1 MRKATV
7 LLVALAG
14 ALAFKGAQAQNAA
27 PERPGPLSDGG
38 FLLTSGWKI
47 HTVGQEVPVGTFPM
61 RSAISNDG
69 KYLLVLNGGIE
80 PPSISAIDLAA
91 RKEVGRTVLPDA
103 WLGLAVAATG
113 DLVYVGGGSTG
124 KVFEL
129 MLNPDGSLT
138 RKREFVVATTKAA
151 GSPFVGDV
159 ALSADGRVLYAA
171 DLYGDTINNINLQS
185 GKTVDHWKTGRR
197 PYRILVSPNG
207 AQLLISSWADGMV
220 YEHGSTSGVLT
231 TKLRVGAHPTDML
244 WLNKPVPTENGGTNY
259 PARLFVAAA
268 NSNNVFSFGITADGQ
283 FTMLDA
289 INVSMTP
296 MHPLGMTPSAL
307 AVDRQGT
314 RLYAACSDANLIAVA
329 DLSTP
334 HPAMLGMIPTGWYP
348 TAVQAIG
355 EDQLAVVNGKT
366 PVGKYPEEKGA
377 VDFLSAP
384 TAPDDLRAMTQTA
397 LDNSPYRDEMI
408 YGAVADGTQAYFGK
422 TQEHPSPIQHVIY
435 VIKGSQTYDSVL
447 GDLATGNGD
456 KSLVR
461 FGESI
466 TPNLHKL
473 AREFVLYDNF
483 YSNGD
488 AVADGQNWVT
498 AAIAPDYTA
507 KLWAS
512 AQAGRSTISDFEGGE
527 PANTPPAGYLWS
539 NALQAGLIV
548 RVFGEWTSESQID
561 SSLANHSDPNFGGA
575 DSSRKDTDR
584 ANEFIREWKGFDANG
599 QAPQLSIVRLSNDE
613 APHGAAPTQ
622 ASAIDNDSAI
632 GLLADAVS
640 HSKLWAS
647 TAIFIVQAA
656 PNGSDHINIHRI
668 PVWVIS
674 PFTRRATVDSAM
686 YNQVGVL
693 RTIELILGLRPM
705 THFDASAKALFGS
718 FSAKADNTAF
728 TAVATSS
735 R

>member
-1 MRKATV
+1 MTKAAV

-14 ALAFKGAQAQNAA
+14 GLACQGAQAQDAA
-27 PERPGPLSDGG
+27 QERPGPLADGG
-38 FLLTSGWKI
+38 FLLNSGWKI
-47 HTVGQEVPVGTFPM
+47 HAAGQEVPIGTFPM
-61 RSAISNDG
+61 RSALSNDG
-69 KYLLVLNGGIE
+69 KYLLALNGGIE
-80 PPSISAIDLAA
+80 PPSISVIDIAA

-103 WLGLAVAATG
+103 WLGLAVAPTG

-129 MLNPDGSLT
+129 TLDSKGSLT
-138 RKREFVVATTKAA
+138 RTREFSAAATKAA

-159 ALSADGRVLYAA
+159 TLSPDGRVLYAA

-207 AQLLISSWADGMV
+207 AQLLISSLADGMV
-220 YEHGSTSGVLT
+220 YEHGSTSGILT
-231 TKLRVGAHPTDML
+231 TKLRVGSHPTDML
-244 WLNKPVPTENGGTNY
+244 WLDKPVPTENGGTNY

-283 FTMLDA
+283 FTTLDT
-289 INVSMTP
+289 INVAMTP

-314 RLYAACSDANLIAVA
+314 RLYVVCSDANLIAVA

-334 HPAMLGMIPTGWYP
+334 HPGVLGMIPTGRYP
-348 TAVQAIG
+348 TAVQAVTD
-355 EDQLAVVNGKT
+355 DQLAVVNGKT
-366 PVGKYPEEKGA
+366 PDGKYPEERGA
-377 VDFLSAP
+377 VEFLASPA
-384 TAPDDLRAMTQTA
+384 TPDDLRAMTETA
-397 LDNSPYRDEMI
+397 LDNSPYRDQMI
-408 YGAVADGTQAYFGK
+408 YGAVADETEAYFAK

-447 GDLATGNGD
+447 GDLAKGNSD

-488 AVADGQNWVT
+488 AVADGQNWAT

-512 AQAGRSTISDFEGGE
+512 AQAGRSKISDFEGGE

-539 NALQAGLIV
+539 NALQAGLTV
-548 RVFGEWTSESQID
+548 RDFGEWTSDSQID
-561 SSLANHSDPNFGGA
+561 PSLANHTDRNFGGV
-575 DSSRKDTDR
+575 DPNRKDTDR
-584 ANEFIREWKGFDANG
+584 ANEFIREWKSFDANG

-613 APHGAAPTQ
+613 APHGAAPIQ
-622 ASAIDNDSAI
+622 VSVIDNDNAI
-632 GLLADAVS
+632 GLLAEAVS
-640 HSKLWAS
+640 QSKLWPS
-647 TAIFIVQAA
+647 TAIFIIQAA
-656 PNGSDHINIHRI
+656 PNGLDHIDSHRT
-668 PVWVIS
+668 PTWVIS
-674 PFTRRATVDSAM
+674 PFTRRGSVDSTM

-705 THFDASAKALFGS
+705 THFDAGARPLFGS
-718 FSAKADNTAF
+718 FSSRTDNTPF
-728 TAVATSS
+728 SAVATNS